1 MKMIPEE
8 GQTVERKESL
18 GERREIVETCAAF
31 ASAQGGRIFIGVRDN
46 GVIVGVQ
53 TGKGTLEGLANDIAQ
68 NTVPKL
74 VPAITTVQEAGQI
87 VIVVEVEENP
97 TKPVSAYGRAYRRSG
112 RTNQVLTASEI
123 AELYFTSRGV
133 TWDETARTDAT
144 LDDIDAEKVRKFLSR
159 ARSERQWEIDAQ
171 TPVEPALRQL
181 NLMKNGQLTIAA
193 LLLFGKN
200 PQRFLLQ
207 AKMRCARFKGD
218 DEVEF
223 LDLKVIEGDIIQQVE
238 EAMAFVRR
246 NTSMAAKIDG
256 KLERTERWEYP
267 PDAVREA
274 ITNAVCHRDYADSGN
289 AVVKVFDGRLEVSNP
304 GGLPAGMTVEDLK
317 QPHESKPRNKL
328 VADAFF
334 LIKYIEQFGTG
345 IQRIINDCQEAGVPE
360 PKFESRAGAF
370 RIVFLRAI
378 ALEER
383 LAASKLNERQLKAVR
398 YASQRGRITR
408 EEYETVT
415 GAARATAHRDVVALI
430 RKGLF
435 TPEGMGRKAWYRLSV
450 SPSETKPETK
460 NPRKPARKRAS
471 ETKRETQ
478 HEKKA
483 GRNISRKTSGKSG

>member
-1 MKMIPEE
+1 MIPEE

-31 ASAQGGRIFIGVRDN
+31 ASAQGGRIYIGVRDN
-46 GVIVGVQ
+46 GTVVGVQ
-53 TGKGTLEGLANDIAQ
+53 IGKGTLEGLANDIAQ

-74 VPAITTVQEAGQI
+74 VPAITTVQEAGQT
-87 VIVVEVEENP
+87 VIVVEVAENP

-112 RTNQVLTASEI
+112 RTNQVLSASEI

-133 TWDETARTDAT
+133 TWDETVRADAT
-144 LDDIDAEKVRKFLSR
+144 LDDIDTDKVRKFLSR
-159 ARSERQWEIDAQ
+159 ARSERQWEINAQ

-181 NLMKNGQLTIAA
+181 NLMKNGQLAIAA

-200 PQRFLLQ
+200 PQQFLLQ

-246 NTSMAAKIDG
+246 NTSMAAKIEG

-289 AVVKVFDGRLEVSNP
+289 VVVRVFDDRLEVSNP

-317 QPHESKPRNKL
+317 KPHESRPRNKL

-345 IQRIINDCQEAGVPE
+345 IRRIINDCREAGVPE
-360 PKFESRAGAF
+360 PEFESRGDAF
-370 RIVFLRAI
+370 RTVFRKIISAELRFAG
-378 ALEER
+378 LG
-383 LAASKLNERQLKAVR
+383 LNERQIKALEHLL
-398 YASQRGRITR
+398 AHGRITR
-408 EEYETVT
+408 SDYQTVAATTERTAKRDLNELVKKQVLMKRGAGNNFWYELV
-415 GAARATAHRDVVALI
+415 GPQPQQR
-430 RKGLF
+430 
-435 TPEGMGRKAWYRLSV
+435 S
-450 SPSETKPETK
+450 S
-460 NPRKPARKRAS
+460 
-471 ETKRETQ
+471 
-478 HEKKA
+478 A
-483 GRNISRKTSGKSG
+483 GRGAK

>member
-1 MKMIPEE
+1 MIPAE
-8 GQTVERKESL
+8 GQTVEHKASL

-31 ASAQGGRIFIGVRDN
+31 ASAPGGRIYIGVRDD
-46 GVIVGVQ
+46 GPVAGVQ
-53 TGKGTLEGLANDIAQ
+53 IGRGTLEGLANDIAQ
-68 NTVPKL
+68 NIVPKL
-74 VPAITTVQEAGQI
+74 VPIITTVQEAGQT
-87 VIVVEVEENP
+87 VVVVEVAENP

-112 RTNQVLTASEI
+112 RTNQVLAASEI

-133 TWDETARTDAT
+133 TWDETARADAI

-181 NLMKNGQLTIAA
+181 NLTKNGQLTIAA

-207 AKMRCARFKGD
+207 AKMRCARFKGE

-246 NTSMAAKIDG
+246 NTSMAAKIEG

-267 PDAVREA
+267 LDAVREA

-289 AVVKVFDGRLEVSNP
+289 VVVRVFDDRLEVSNP

-317 QPHESKPRNKL
+317 QPHESRPRNKL

-345 IQRIINDCQEAGVPE
+345 IQRIINDCREAGVPE
-360 PKFESRAGAF
+360 PEFESRADTF
-370 RIVFLRAI
+370 RAWFRRPFSSDQLLSQLNLSSRQVTALKYAI
-378 ALEER
+378 AHG
-383 LAASKLNERQLKAVR
+383 KL
-398 YASQRGRITR
+398 TR
-408 EEYETVT
+408 PSYETIAGVPRAT
-415 GAARATAHRDVVALI
+415 ANRDLAELVERGLLKKKGAARGTWYEFIFSGNEKI
-430 RKGLF
+430 R
-435 TPEGMGRKAWYRLSV
+435 
-450 SPSETKPETK
+450 ETIISAKLAEEPPVE
-460 NPRKPARKRAS
+460 A
-471 ETKRETQ
+471 KRE
-478 HEKKA
+478 KK
-483 GRNISRKTSGKSG
+483 ISRNMSRK

>member
-74 VPAITTVQEAGQI
+74 VPAITTVQEAGQT
-87 VIVVEVEENP
+87 VIVVAVEENP

-181 NLMKNGQLTIAA
+181 NLLKNGQLTIAA

-218 DEVEF
+218 NEVEF

-256 KLERTERWEYP
+256 NWNGRSGGNTLRTP
-267 PDAVREA
+267 FAKPSPTPSATA
-274 ITNAVCHRDYADSGN
+274 IT
-289 AVVKVFDGRLEVSNP
+289 P
-304 GGLPAGMTVEDLK
+304 T
-317 QPHESKPRNKL
+317 
-328 VADAFF
+328 
-334 LIKYIEQFGTG
+334 
-345 IQRIINDCQEAGVPE
+345 
-360 PKFESRAGAF
+360 
-370 RIVFLRAI
+370 
-378 ALEER
+378 
-383 LAASKLNERQLKAVR
+383 AA
-398 YASQRGRITR
+398 TR
-408 EEYETVT
+408 
-415 GAARATAHRDVVALI
+415 
-430 RKGLF
+430 
-435 TPEGMGRKAWYRLSV
+435 S
-450 SPSETKPETK
+450 
-460 NPRKPARKRAS
+460 
-471 ETKRETQ
+471 
-478 HEKKA
+478 
-483 GRNISRKTSGKSG
+483 

>member
-1 MKMIPEE
+1 MIPAE
-8 GQTVERKESL
+8 GQTVEHKASL

-31 ASAQGGRIFIGVRDN
+31 ASAPGGRIYVGVRDD
-46 GVIVGVQ
+46 GTVAGVQ
-53 TGKGTLEGLANDIAQ
+53 IGRGTLEGLANDIAH

-74 VPAITTVQEAGQI
+74 VPMITTVQEAGQT
-87 VIVVEVEENP
+87 VIVVEVAENP

-112 RTNQVLTASEI
+112 RTNQVLAASEI

-133 TWDETARTDAT
+133 TWDETARADAL

-193 LLLFGKN
+193 LLLFGKK

-207 AKMRCARFKGD
+207 AKVRCARFKGE

-223 LDLKVIEGDIIQQVE
+223 LDLKVIEGDLIQQVE

-246 NTSMAAKIDG
+246 NTSMAAKIEG
-256 KLERTERWEYP
+256 RLERTERWEYP
-267 PDAVREA
+267 LDAVREA
-274 ITNAVCHRDYADSGN
+274 ITNAVCHRDYAESGN
-289 AVVKVFDGRLEVSNP
+289 VVVRVFDDRLEVSNP

-345 IQRIINDCQEAGVPE
+345 IQRILNDCREAGVPE
-360 PKFESRAGAF
+360 PEFESQADTF
-370 RIVFLRAI
+370 RTRFRRPVSSNQLLSQLNLSSRQVTALKYAI
-378 ALEER
+378 AHG
-383 LAASKLNERQLKAVR
+383 KL
-398 YASQRGRITR
+398 TR
-408 EEYETVT
+408 PSYETIAGVPRAT
-415 GAARATAHRDVVALI
+415 ANRDLAELVERGLLNKQGAARGTWYEFIFSGNEKI
-430 RKGLF
+430 RETIISAK
-435 TPEGMGRKAWYRLSV
+435 PAEE
-450 SPSETKPETK
+450 SPVEAKREKKMS
-460 NPRKPARKRAS
+460 RKP
-471 ETKRETQ
+471 
-478 HEKKA
+478 
-483 GRNISRKTSGKSG
+483 

>member
-1 MKMIPEE
+1 MISEE

-18 GERREIVETCAAF
+18 AERREIVETCAAL
-31 ASAQGGRIFIGVRDN
+31 ASAQGGRIYIGVRDN
-46 GVIVGVQ
+46 GTIAGVQ
-53 TGKGTLEGLANDIAQ
+53 IGRGTLEGLANDIAQ

-74 VPAITTVQEAGQI
+74 VPAITTLEGAGQT
-87 VIVVEVEENP
+87 VILVEVAENP

-112 RTNQVLTASEI
+112 RTNQVLAAGEI

-133 TWDETARTDAT
+133 TWDETVRADAT

-181 NLMKNGQLTIAA
+181 NLIKNGQLTIAA

-207 AKMRCARFKGD
+207 AKLRCARFKGD

-223 LDLKVIEGDIIQQVE
+223 LDLKVIESDITQQVE

-246 NTSMAAKIDG
+246 NTSMAAQIEG

-274 ITNAVCHRDYADSGN
+274 VTNAICHRDYADSGN
-289 AVVKVFDGRLEVSNP
+289 VVVRVFDDRLEVSNP

-345 IQRIINDCQEAGVPE
+345 IRRIINDCQEAGVPE
-360 PKFESRAGAF
+360 PEFESRAGAF
-370 RIVFLRAI
+370 RIVFRKAFPLQKRAQEVG
-378 ALEER
+378 AR
-383 LAASKLNERQLKAVR
+383 ERQLRLLHHATGSGRTTLVELIGILNAPKR
-398 YASQRGRITR
+398 TLQRDLR
-408 EEYETVT
+408 ELTK
-415 GAARATAHRDVVALI
+415 
-430 RKGLF
+430 KGLLVRHG
-435 TPEGMGRKAWYRLSV
+435 TGKATWY
-450 SPSETKPETK
+450 EAAK
-460 NPRKPARKRAS
+460 
-471 ETKRETQ
+471 
-478 HEKKA
+478 
-483 GRNISRKTSGKSG
+483 

>member
-1 MKMIPEE
+1 MIPDE

-31 ASAQGGRIFIGVRDN
+31 ASAPGGRIYIGVRDN
-46 GVIVGVQ
+46 GTVVGVQ
-53 TGKGTLEGLANDIAQ
+53 IGKGTLEGLANDIAQ

-74 VPAITTVQEAGQI
+74 VPGITTVQEAGRT
-87 VIVVEVEENP
+87 VIVVEVSENP

-112 RTNQVLTASEI
+112 RTNQVLAASEI

-133 TWDETARTDAT
+133 TWDETVRADAT
-144 LDDIDAEKVRKFLSR
+144 LDDIDADKVRRFLSR

-171 TPVEPALRQL
+171 TPVEQALRQL
-181 NLMKNGQLTIAA
+181 NLIKNGQLTIAA

-246 NTSMAAKIDG
+246 NTSMAAKIEG

-289 AVVKVFDGRLEVSNP
+289 VVVRVFDDRLEVSNP

-317 QPHESKPRNKL
+317 QPHESRPRNKL

-345 IQRIINDCQEAGVPE
+345 IGRMIKDCREASVPE
-360 PKFESRAGAF
+360 PEFESRAGAF
-370 RIVFLRAI
+370 RTIFPRAGFVEKQLAGLDLPDRQLQAVRHATEKGRI
-378 ALEER
+378 AL
-383 LAASKLNERQLKAVR
+383 ADYAQLVNLPKR
-398 YASQRGRITR
+398 TLQRDLKELVEKGILVKRGT
-408 EEYETVT
+408 
-415 GAARATAHRDVVALI
+415 ARAT
-430 RKGLF
+430 
-435 TPEGMGRKAWYRLSV
+435 WYEV
-450 SPSETKPETK
+450 M
-460 NPRKPARKRAS
+460 
-471 ETKRETQ
+471 
-478 HEKKA
+478 KK
-483 GRNISRKTSGKSG
+483 

>member
-1 MKMIPEE
+1 MIPEE

-18 GERREIVETCAAF
+18 GERREIVETCAAL
-31 ASAQGGRIFIGVRDN
+31 ASAQGGRIYIGVRNN
-46 GVIVGVQ
+46 GTVVGVQ
-53 TGKGTLEGLANDIAQ
+53 IGKGTLEGLANDIAQ

-74 VPAITTVQEAGQI
+74 VPAITTVQEAGQT
-87 VIVVEVEENP
+87 VIIVEVAQNP

-112 RTNQVLTASEI
+112 RTNQVLAASEI
-123 AELYFTSRGV
+123 AELYLTSRGV
-133 TWDETARTDAT
+133 TWDETVRADAT
-144 LDDIDAEKVRKFLSR
+144 LGDIDADKVRKFLSR

-171 TPVEPALRQL
+171 TPVERALRQL

-207 AKMRCARFKGD
+207 AKMRCARLKGD

-246 NTSMAAKIDG
+246 NTSMAAKIEG

-289 AVVKVFDGRLEVSNP
+289 VVVRVFDDRLEVSNP

-317 QPHESKPRNKL
+317 KPHESKPRNKL

-334 LIKYIEQFGTG
+334 RIKYIEQFGTG
-345 IQRIINDCQEAGVPE
+345 IRRIINDYREAGVPE
-360 PKFESRAGAF
+360 PEFESRGDAF
-370 RIVFLRAI
+370 RTVFRKIIPAELRFAG
-378 ALEER
+378 LG
-383 LAASKLNERQLKAVR
+383 LNERQIKALEHLL
-398 YASQRGRITR
+398 AHGRITR
-408 EEYETVT
+408 SDYQTVAAT
-415 GAARATAHRDVVALI
+415 TERTAKRDLNELVKKQVLMKRGA
-430 RKGLF
+430 GNNF
-435 TPEGMGRKAWYRLSV
+435 W
-450 SPSETKPETK
+450 
-460 NPRKPARKRAS
+460 
-471 ETKRETQ
+471 
-478 HEKKA
+478 HELVGPQPQQRSSA
-483 GRNISRKTSGKSG
+483 GEAQND

>member
-1 MKMIPEE
+1 MIPEE

-18 GERREIVETCAAF
+18 GAGREIAETCAAF
-31 ASAQGGRIFIGVRDN
+31 ASAQGGRIYIGVRDN
-46 GVIVGVQ
+46 GTVVGVQ
-53 TGKGTLEGLANDIAQ
+53 IGKGTLEGLANDIAQ

-74 VPAITTVQEAGQI
+74 VPGITTVQEAGRT
-87 VIVVEVEENP
+87 VIVVEIAENP

-112 RTNQVLTASEI
+112 RTNQVLPASEI

-133 TWDETARTDAT
+133 TWDETVRADAT
-144 LDDIDAEKVRKFLSR
+144 LDDIDADKVRKFLSR

-171 TPVEPALRQL
+171 TPVEQALRQL

-207 AKMRCARFKGD
+207 AKMRCARFKGG

-246 NTSMAAKIDG
+246 NTSMAAKIEG

-289 AVVKVFDGRLEVSNP
+289 VVVKIFDDRLEVSNP

-317 QPHESKPRNKL
+317 KPHESKPRNKL

-345 IQRIINDCQEAGVPE
+345 IRRIINDCREAGVPE
-360 PKFESRAGAF
+360 PEFESRAGAF
-370 RIVFLRAI
+370 RIVFHKPI
-378 ALEER
+378 FLEDL
-383 LAASKLNERQLKAVR
+383 LAASKLNERQLKGVR
-398 YASQRGRITR
+398 ATFQHGHITRREYERLTAAPTATAKRDLAELVEKKILAKRGR
-408 EEYETVT
+408 
-415 GAARATAHRDVVALI
+415 
-430 RKGLF
+430 
-435 TPEGMGRKAWYRLSV
+435 GRSISYVLSAQTM
-450 SPSETKPETK
+450 S
-460 NPRKPARKRAS
+460 
-471 ETKRETQ
+471 
-478 HEKKA
+478 
-483 GRNISRKTSGKSG
+483 RNVSRKTPEKSG

>member
-1 MKMIPEE
+1 MKTIPEE

-31 ASAQGGRIFIGVRDN
+31 ASAQGGRIYIGVRDN
-46 GVIVGVQ
+46 GTVVGVQ
-53 TGKGTLEGLANDIAQ
+53 IGKGTLEGLANDIAQ

-74 VPAITTVQEAGQI
+74 VPAITTVQVAGQT
-87 VIVVEVEENP
+87 VILVEAEENP

-112 RTNQVLTASEI
+112 RTNQVLAASEI

-207 AKMRCARFKGD
+207 ARMRCARFKGD

-246 NTSMAAKIDG
+246 NTSMAAKIEG

-289 AVVKVFDGRLEVSNP
+289 AVVRVFDSRLEVSNP
-304 GGLPAGMTVEDLK
+304 GGLLAGMTVDDLK

-345 IQRIINDCQEAGVPE
+345 IRRIINDCQEAGVPE
-360 PKFESRAGAF
+360 PEFESRAGAF
-370 RIVFLRAI
+370 RIVFRRVMSARRGSAGAGLNDRQKK
-378 ALEER
+378 ALDYVV
-383 LAASKLNERQLKAVR
+383 Q
-398 YASQRGRITR
+398 QGRITR
-408 EEYETVT
+408 SEYEQVT
-415 GAARATAHRDVVALI
+415 QAPKRTAARDLADLVKRQVVI
-430 RKGLF
+430 RQGSGKDS
-435 TPEGMGRKAWYRLSV
+435 WYRL
-450 SPSETKPETK
+450 P
-460 NPRKPARKRAS
+460 
-471 ETKRETQ
+471 
-478 HEKKA
+478 
-483 GRNISRKTSGKSG
+483 G

>member
-1 MKMIPEE
+1 MKTIPEE

-18 GERREIVETCAAF
+18 GECREIVETCAAF
-31 ASAQGGRIFIGVRDN
+31 ASAQGGRIYIGVRDN
-46 GVIVGVQ
+46 GTVVGVQ
-53 TGKGTLEGLANDIAQ
+53 IGKGTLEGLANDIAQ

-74 VPAITTVQEAGQI
+74 VPAITTVQVAGQT
-87 VIVVEVEENP
+87 VILVEAEENP

-112 RTNQVLTASEI
+112 RTNQVLAASEI

-207 AKMRCARFKGD
+207 ARMRCARFKGD

-246 NTSMAAKIDG
+246 NTSMAAKIEG

-289 AVVKVFDGRLEVSNP
+289 AVVRIFDSRLEVSNP
-304 GGLPAGMTVEDLK
+304 GGLLAGMTVDDLK

-345 IQRIINDCQEAGVPE
+345 IRRIINDCQEAGVPE
-360 PKFESRAGAF
+360 PEFESRAGAF
-370 RIVFLRAI
+370 RIVFRRVMSARRGSAGAGLNDRQKK
-378 ALEER
+378 ALDYVV
-383 LAASKLNERQLKAVR
+383 Q
-398 YASQRGRITR
+398 QGRITR
-408 EEYETVT
+408 SEYEQVT
-415 GAARATAHRDVVALI
+415 QAPKRTAARDLADLVKRQVVI
-430 RKGLF
+430 RQGSGKDS
-435 TPEGMGRKAWYRLSV
+435 WYRL
-450 SPSETKPETK
+450 P
-460 NPRKPARKRAS
+460 
-471 ETKRETQ
+471 
-478 HEKKA
+478 
-483 GRNISRKTSGKSG
+483 G

>member
-1 MKMIPEE
+1 MKTIPEE

-31 ASAQGGRIFIGVRDN
+31 ASAQGGRIYLGVRDD
-46 GVIVGVQ
+46 GTVVGIQ
-53 TGKGTLEGLANDIAQ
+53 IGKGTLEGLANDIAQ

-74 VPAITTVQEAGQI
+74 VPAITTVQVAGRT
-87 VIVVEVEENP
+87 VIEVQTTENP

-112 RTNQVLTASEI
+112 RTNQVLVASEI
-123 AELYFTSRGV
+123 AELYFASRGV
-133 TWDETARTDAT
+133 TWDETVRADAM

-159 ARSERQWEIDAQ
+159 ARSERQWEVDAQ

-207 AKMRCARFKGD
+207 AKVRCARFKGN

-223 LDLKVIEGDIIQQVE
+223 LDLKVFEGDLIQQVE
-238 EAMAFVRR
+238 EAMGFVRR
-246 NTSMAAKIDG
+246 NTSMAAKVEG
-256 KLERTERWEYP
+256 KLARTERWEYP

-289 AVVKVFDGRLEVSNP
+289 VVVKIFDGRLEVSNP

-345 IQRIINDCQEAGVPE
+345 IQRILNDCHEAGVPE
-360 PKFESRAGAF
+360 PEFESRAGSF
-370 RIVFLRAI
+370 RVVFPRLVSMKQRWAGLPLNARQKKAI
-378 ALEER
+378 EYGVEH
-383 LAASKLNERQLKAVR
+383 
-398 YASQRGRITR
+398 GRITR
-408 EEYETVT
+408 AEYESVAGVPGRTAKRDLSELVRRGVLVKR
-415 GAARATAHRDVVALI
+415 GA
-430 RKGLF
+430 GNNF
-435 TPEGMGRKAWYRLSV
+435 WYELSG
-450 SPSETKPETK
+450 PQ
-460 NPRKPARKRAS
+460 PR
-471 ETKRETQ
+471 RECLLEEAPT
-478 HEKKA
+478 
-483 GRNISRKTSGKSG
+483 

>member
-1 MKMIPEE
+1 MAKPLWYRDI
-8 GQTVERKESL
+8 RKESL

-31 ASAQGGRIFIGVRDN
+31 ASAQGGRIYIGVRDN
-46 GVIVGVQ
+46 GAVVGVQ
-53 TGKGTLEGLANDIAQ
+53 IGKGTLEGLANDIAQ

-74 VPAITTVQEAGQI
+74 VPAIRTVQVAGQT
-87 VIVVEVEENP
+87 VIVVAVEENP

-112 RTNQVLTASEI
+112 RTNQVLAASEI
-123 AELYFTSRGV
+123 AELYFASRGV
-133 TWDETARTDAT
+133 TWDETARADAT

-181 NLMKNGQLTIAA
+181 NLMKNGHLTIAA

-207 AKMRCARFKGD
+207 ARMRCARFKGN

-223 LDLKVIEGDIIQQVE
+223 LDLKVIEGDLIQQVE

-289 AVVKVFDGRLEVSNP
+289 AVVRVFDSRLEVSNP

-345 IQRIINDCQEAGVPE
+345 IQRIINDCHDAGVPE
-360 PKFESRAGAF
+360 PEFESRAGAF
-370 RIVFLRAI
+370 RIVFRRTAT
-378 ALEER
+378 LEAR
-383 LAASKLNERQLKAVR
+383 LSGLGLNERQMKVLKHLGGD
-398 YASQRGRITR
+398 QRMSRA
-408 EEYETVT
+408 EYQKLT
-415 GAARATAHRDVVALI
+415 GASERTARRDLENLVSKKLI
-430 RKGLF
+430 AKTGAGKNAVYHK
-435 TPEGMGRKAWYRLSV
+435 PPS
-450 SPSETKPETK
+450 SP
-460 NPRKPARKRAS
+460 R
-471 ETKRETQ
+471 
-478 HEKKA
+478 
-483 GRNISRKTSGKSG
+483 G